1 MKQFYDADGIERE
14 FHETIQGS
22 IEMSN
27 LIQYIQ
33 ELQEELEI
41 EKDFEVTVTLH
52 NDNEHAD
59 NESLEEDELLEED
72 SCESQDE

>member
-1 MKQFYDADGIERE
+1 MKQTYDAEGVERE

-33 ELQEELEI
+33 ELQEKFEI
-41 EKDFEVTVTLH
+41 EKDFEITVTLH
-52 NDNEHAD
+52 NDNNKLVND
-59 NESLEEDELLEED
+59 DELLEED
-72 SCESQDE
+72 SCDSQDE

>member
-1 MKQFYDADGIERE
+1 MKQTYDAEGVERE

-33 ELQEELEI
+33 ELQEKFEI
-41 EKDFEVTVTLH
+41 EKDFEITVILH
-52 NDNEHAD
+52 NDNNKLVND
-59 NESLEEDELLEED
+59 DELLEED
-72 SCESQDE
+72 SCDSQDE